1 MADGLSPSS
10 ILLTILAMYS
20 TKDSC
25 AFYLKRGQ
33 FLGVKSLL
41 LGDIS

>member
-1 MADGLSPSS
+1 MTDGLSQSS
-10 ILLTILAMYS
+10 ILLTILAVYN

-33 FLGVKSLL
+33 FLGVKSLH
-41 LGDIS
+41 LGDKS